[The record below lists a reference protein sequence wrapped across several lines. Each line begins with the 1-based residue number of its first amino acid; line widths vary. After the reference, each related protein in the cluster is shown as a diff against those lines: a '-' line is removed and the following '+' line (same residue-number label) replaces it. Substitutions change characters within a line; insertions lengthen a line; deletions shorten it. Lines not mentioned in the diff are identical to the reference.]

1 MSTSKIQLRGNCQCC
16 GRQQAVLDTGRMS
29 KHGYT
34 VDNGWFNGV
43 CSGEHHQPIQID
55 RNVLDATCVSIEAQ
69 CVELD
74 KLAADLEAGKVFP
87 KLVETGRVVRVNGKS
102 VNEEVPWGE
111 ASVYQQSA
119 QVKRNAWAATRRA
132 ELGRSFVKD
141 MQKLADEVH
150 GKDLVRVVLDPAAKA
165 INVGD
170 TVKVYGRDVVVT
182 KIADARAQGIGPAVN
197 GKVIEHVFYERNGQE
212 FKYPKRYARKV

>member
-1 MSTSKIQLRGNCQCC
+1 MFTSKIQLRGNCQCC

-43 CSGEHHQPIQID
+43 CSGERHPPIQHD
-55 RNVLDATCVSIEAQ
+55 RSALDAMCVSIEEQ
-69 CVELD
+69 CVQLCIVALD
-74 KLAADLEAGKVFP
+74 MEQGRSFP
-87 KLVETGRVVRVNGKS
+87 KMVDTGNTIWINRKPVREQIEWS
-102 VNEEVPWGE
+102 Q
-111 ASVYQQSA
+111 ASVYQQQA
-119 QVKRNAWAATRRA
+119 QVKREVSHLRRRA

-141 MQKLADEVH
+141 MLKLADERH
-150 GKDLVRVVLDPAAKA
+150 GGELERVVLDPAAKA

-182 KIADARAQGIGPAVN
+182 RIADARAQGIGPAVN